1 MKKIILSLSI
11 FIFLTIA
18 VKKVG
23 AIPLLTTKLPTLG
36 TTRTLTLPPAAD
48 NSPVISLG
56 TAFDP
61 GSGQIVEG
69 YAFIRYKDNFIKPNG
84 ASANKPR
91 GSACYT
97 YLASGA
103 KWKNVEDWIVNTD
116 NSDGLSS
123 TTVSN
128 ILSNGINKWEDAT
141 DGIISNGIEFN
152 ILGNGSITPNDL
164 SADTT
169 APDTQNEVYFA
180 DITDDVNI
188 IAVTI
193 VWGIFGGPPQTR
205 KLVEW
210 DQVYDDVTFDWSAET
225 AGVPGKM
232 DFDNIA
238 THELGHSVG
247 MGDLY
252 NSCIAETMYGYAET
266 GEIIKR
272 DLNSGDILGIDKLY

>member
-11 FIFLTIA
+11 FIFLVVA
-18 VKKVG
+18 VKKVS
-23 AIPLLTTKLPTLG
+23 ALPHQIGILSTPSI
-36 TTRTLTLPPAAD
+36 TRTLTLPPAAD
-48 NSPVISLG
+48 HSPVISLG

-61 GSGQIVEG
+61 GSGETVEG

-84 ASANKPR
+84 VNKPR

-103 KWKNVEDWIVNTD
+103 KWKNLEDWVVNTKNND
-116 NSDGLSS
+116 RLDSN
-123 TTVSN
+123 TVFN
-128 ILSNGINKWEDAT
+128 TLSNGITKWESAA
-141 DGIISNGIEFN
+141 GWN
-152 ILGNGSITPNDL
+152 ILGEGSTTSSTLI
-164 SADTT
+164 ADTT
-169 APDTQNEVYFA
+169 APDDKNEVYFA
-180 DITDDVNI
+180 DITDNDNI

-205 KLVEW
+205 RLVEW
-210 DQVYDDVTFDWSAET
+210 DQVYDDVTFDWSAGET
-225 AGVPGKM
+225 GVLGKM

-252 NSCIAETMYGYAET
+252 NSCTTETMYGYAVEGET
-266 GEIIKR
+266 IKR